1 MIGQA
6 DLLLEID
13 KLIEKKF
20 PRFVVITGEKGQGKK
35 TISKEIAN
43 KLNYPLVDI
52 GIKVDEI
59 RQMIETAYKQT
70 EPIIYL
76 ISDADKMSV
85 GAKNAILKVIE
96 EPPNNA
102 YFIMTL
108 RTMNNTLG
116 TIRSRCIELKMNNY
130 SVEEISQFIDKIEP
144 GINDF
149 SDDERACIL
158 DICQNYYQID
168 LLIKYGVKEFYN
180 YVEKVVDNIYK
191 VQSANAFKLA
201 EKIALKDEEDK
212 YDIKLFLETYKNI
225 CINRVYNLLDTDND
239 LEYLCYIESILKTND
254 IINKLSVTGIN
265 KQSLIDIWIL
275 DIRKIWRD
283 N

>member
-13 KLIEKKF
+13 KLIEKRF

-43 KLNYPLVDI
+43 KLEYPLVDV

-59 RQMIETAYKQT
+59 RQMIEMAYKQT

-130 SVEEISQFIDKIEP
+130 STEEISQFIDKIEP

-158 DICQNYYQID
+158 DICQNYYQVD

-225 CINRVYNLLDTDND
+225 CINRVYNLLDTNND

-265 KQSLIDIWIL
+265 KQSLIDVWIL

>member
-158 DICQNYYQID
+158 DICQNYYQVD

-265 KQSLIDIWIL
+265 KQSLIDVWIL